1 MADLYVCDLATSAIG
16 EHGTFDAA
24 EDTHPYVHRLR
35 NRYGDPDLPQKG
47 IAKGLY
53 VTRSRPSA
61 ADNYVR
67 RSNCEP
73 YSGPLMHSIY

>member
-1 MADLYVCDLATSAIG
+1 MIDWYVGDLATSAIG
-16 EHGTFDAA
+16 EYGIFDVA

-35 NRYGDPDLPQKG
+35 NRHCHPDLPQKG
-47 IAKGLY
+47 IAKGRY

-61 ADNYVR
+61 ADNYGR
-67 RSNCEP
+67 RLNCEP

>member
-1 MADLYVCDLATSAIG
+1 MADWYVGDLATSAIG
-16 EHGTFDAA
+16 EYGIFDTA

-47 IAKGLY
+47 IAKGRY

-61 ADNYVR
+61 ADNYGR
-67 RSNCEP
+67 RSNCEQ
-73 YSGPLMHSIY
+73 YSGPWMHSIY